1 MEQSDDS
8 KDRLQP
14 GEKESKASDEFPEKK
29 SHVLLTHRD
38 LALLTSLHDHVV
50 LSLRQIEEQFFP
62 ERDRSTVMNRLK
74 RLESCG
80 FLSRIRVPRLKIYGD
95 ERSAGVVFQLSNGGR
110 KELQKH
116 RPEKLV
122 YEKCPAINVFQL
134 DHDLL
139 LADLAAHFERQYVGA
154 KWINGRYLADADRLP
169 KIPDAILKLANKTQV
184 VAIELEL
191 TAKSHERYQEII
203 RSLKVSPL
211 LEKVIFVTGS
221 TVIGR
226 KIMSAIQGYQV
237 PEGFEFKS
245 DLFEF
250 QRLDQCLKLPSKHY
264 ENAGV

>member
-1 MEQSDDS
+1 MKGGLMMQT
-8 KDRLQP
+8 
-14 GEKESKASDEFPEKK
+14 DENKVEAP
-29 SHVLLTHRD
+29 HVLLTDRD

-50 LSLRQIEEQFFP
+50 LSLRQIEDKFFP
-62 ERDRSTVMNRLK
+62 QRDRSTVMNRLK
-74 RLESCG
+74 RLESSG
-80 FLSRIRVPRLKIYGD
+80 YISRIRVPRLKIYGD
-95 ERSAGVVFQLSNGGR
+95 ERSAGVVFQLSNQGR

-122 YEKCPAINVFQL
+122 FEKCPAINVFQL

-139 LADLAAHFERQYVGA
+139 LADLAAHFERQFAGA
-154 KWINGRYLADADRLP
+154 KWINGRHLTDSDRLP
-169 KIPDAILKLANKTQV
+169 KIPDAILRMPSKSQV

-191 TAKSHERYQEII
+191 TAKSQDRYQEII

-226 KIMSAIQGYQV
+226 KIMSAIRGYQV

-250 QRLDQCLKLPSKHY
+250 QRLDQCLKLALRPR
-264 ENAGV
+264 ENFGGTIEKY